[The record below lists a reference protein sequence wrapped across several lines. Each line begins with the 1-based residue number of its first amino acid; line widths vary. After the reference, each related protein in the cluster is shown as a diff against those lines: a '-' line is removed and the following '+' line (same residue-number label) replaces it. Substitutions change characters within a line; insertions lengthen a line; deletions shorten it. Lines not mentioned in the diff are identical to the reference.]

1 MQCKRMC
8 LIYTL
13 NIAIMRKIFFT
24 CSMLILCA
32 CSFAQLLSWSP
43 QFPTENSTLVVTV
56 DCSKGNQG
64 LLNAADPNN
73 IYVHTG
79 VTTNLSNNGGQQWLY
94 VNGTI
99 GGGWGSATAG
109 LKAVSLGNNKYQY
122 TITNIRTFYGVPA
135 GETIKN
141 VSILFRDV
149 NANGALVKK
158 QANSDGSDMYIP
170 IYPTGVN
177 AIKFTRPFIEPR
189 FVPFVETITAGIGQT
204 VNAKAIAS
212 TNAGTLNM
220 FFNGSLLTGP
230 LTTVDSIIGNAS
242 ITAPGTQE
250 LVARLTIGATNVTDT
265 LRFFVAPITIKKPL
279 PTGVKEGIN
288 YYGCADSVTLVLY
301 APKKSNCMLM
311 GDFPGS
317 NWTFQSTYQMYQTA
331 DSSYFW
337 ITVKNLTPGTEYAFN
352 YVVDNSI
359 YIADPHCEKILD
371 PFNDPFI
378 TNATYPALKPYP
390 TNANVSAGK
399 NGYVSVLQICG
410 PQYTWRTNNFTP
422 PNEKNLIIYELL
434 TRDFNTTQNY
444 QTIIDSIAYFKK
456 LGINAIEFM
465 PLQEFSGNQ
474 SWGYNPIF
482 YFAPDKAYGTK
493 NKLKELID
501 TLHSNGIAAILDV
514 VYNQLDAFNAP
525 QGKLYWDAVNGRP
538 AANNPWLNPTAKHP
552 FNVFEDFN
560 HESTATQYLV
570 NSSLAHWIKEYKM
583 DGFRFDLSKGF
594 TQKLTNDVNAWGAYD
609 QSRVDNLNRYYDYI
623 KPLYPNTYM
632 ILEHLGI
639 PQEENVLIT
648 KGFMPWRKVT
658 DEYNESTMGQT
669 GNKNIGDIMWNY
681 TNNGRNAPAPR
692 LVGYMES
699 HDEERLMYKNVSFG
713 ANSGGYNIKD
723 TTTAL
728 RQMEAAGA
736 IFFTVPGP
744 KMLWQFGERGY
755 DQSINRC
762 TDGTIGT
769 GGSCR
774 LDSKPPLW
782 AYMQNANRKKLYEAW
797 AKIIKFR
804 LENPNVFNNA
814 ASNFEPNANDG
825 YVKVLQIGDA
835 ALGNMQVTIVA
846 NFAPAAQT
854 KTVSFQKTGDW
865 YSFISSDNNATTG
878 STTPG
883 LNGLTN
889 TSFNIT
895 TASQTIRLAAGEY
908 HIYVSGTPC
917 ATQAPTTNNTTI
929 TYCQN
934 TTAAPLTATG
944 NNLLWYTT
952 ATGGTGSSTAPTPT
966 TNTIGST
973 LYYVSQTISCEG
985 PRLAIT
991 VTVVASTPAPTV
1003 VTPVVYCQNTSA
1015 IALSAT
1021 GTALLWYT
1029 TATGGTSSNIA
1040 PVPSTNI
1047 MGSVTYYV
1055 SQTLSC
1061 GEGPRAAIVVTV
1073 NATPIAPTIIT
1084 PITYCQNATAIALTA
1099 TGTNLLWYT
1108 SATGGT
1114 GAASAPT
1121 PSTSAIGNTTYYV
1134 SQTTTNCE
1142 SPRAAIV
1149 VNITAIPLAPTATS
1163 PITYCQNTNATPL
1176 TATGNNLLWYT
1187 TATGGTGSSTAPTP
1201 ATTSVGSTTY
1211 YVSQTIICESPR
1223 TAIIVNIV
1231 ATTPAPSVTTPVNYC
1246 LNATAVP
1253 LTAIGSN
1260 LLWYTNATGGTG
1272 NTIAPTPS
1280 TNIIGSVT
1288 YYVSQTLSCGE
1299 GPRAA
1304 IVVTVN
1310 GIPGAPT
1317 VTTPITYCQNST
1329 AAALSA
1335 TGNNLLWYTSS
1346 TGGIGSS
1353 IALTPS
1359 TAVAGSTN
1367 FYVSQTVNTCE
1378 SPRAAIVVAITALPN
1393 APNATATL
1401 TYCQN
1406 STTPALTATGNNLL
1420 WYTTA
1425 TGGTGSSIAPIPST
1439 NSAGTTNFYVS
1450 QTINGCEGPRTTIA
1464 VTITA
1469 LATAPTAT
1477 AVYNYCQN
1485 ATATTLTATGNNLLW
1500 YTVPTGGTG
1509 IATAPTPTT
1518 TIAGTATYYVSQA
1531 SACGESPRTA
1541 IAVNV
1546 TATPALP
1553 TGLSATGV
1561 TINTATI
1568 NWAVV
1573 NGQQYFVFYKLAN
1586 TSTWI
1591 PITNASNSGSFTLTN
1606 LVGGA
1611 LYDWRVSTNCDN
1623 SNSGNYATAQFA
1635 TSTRNNTVT
1644 SFKDG
1649 IGIKLSPNPFD
1660 NQGILDYIL
1669 PGTGTV
1675 TIALFNSLGQRLNNI
1690 FTGTQAA
1697 GVYELNVSKSLRYL
1711 NTGMYIIRVQ
1721 QNGNGNY
1728 IKFIKK

>member
-1 MQCKRMC
+1 
-8 LIYTL
+8 
-13 NIAIMRKIFFT
+13 MRKIFIT

-32 CSFAQLLSWSP
+32 SSFAQLLSWSP
-43 QFPTENSTLVVTV
+43 QFPTENSTLVITV

-99 GGGWGSATAG
+99 GGGWGTATAG

-122 TITNIRTFYGVPA
+122 TINNIRTFYGVPA

-170 IYPTGVN
+170 IYAAGTN
-177 AIKFTRPFIEPR
+177 AIKFTRPFFEPR
-189 FVPFVETITAGIGQT
+189 FVPFVEPITAGIGQI
-204 VNAKAIAS
+204 VNAKAVAS
-212 TNAGTLNM
+212 TNTGTLNM

-230 LTTVDSIIGNAS
+230 LSTVDSIIGNAS

-250 LVARLTIGATNVTDT
+250 LVARLTIGATNYTDT

-279 PTGVKEGIN
+279 PAGVKEGIN
-288 YYGCADSVTLVLY
+288 YYNCSDSVTLVLY
-301 APKKSNCMLM
+301 APKKSSCMLM
-311 GDFPGS
+311 GDFLGS
-317 NWTFQSTYQMYQTA
+317 NWTFQSPFQMYQTA

-337 ITVKNLTPGTEYAFN
+337 ITLKNLTPGTEYAFN

-378 TNATYPALKPYP
+378 APTTYPALKPYP
-390 TNANVSAGK
+390 TNSNVSASK

-410 PQYTWRTNNFTP
+410 PQYTWRSNSYTP

-434 TRDFNTTQNY
+434 TRDFNTAQNY
-444 QTIIDSIAYFKK
+444 QTILDSITYFKQ

-501 TLHSNGIAAILDV
+501 TLHSNGISAILDV
-514 VYNQLDAFNAP
+514 VYNQLDAYSTP
-525 QGKLYWDAVNGRP
+525 QGKMYWDAVNNRP
-538 AANNPWLNPTAKHP
+538 AANNPWLNPIAKHP

-570 NSSLAHWIKEYKM
+570 NSSLEHWIKEYKI

-594 TQKLTNDVNAWGAYD
+594 TQKFSTDVNAWGAYD

-632 ILEHLGI
+632 ILEHLGV

-681 TNNGRNAPAPR
+681 TGDGRNAPAPR

-699 HDEERLMYKNVSFG
+699 HDEERLMFKNVTYG

-736 IFFTVPGP
+736 MFFTIPGP

-755 DQSINRC
+755 DQTIDRC
-762 TDGTIGT
+762 ANGTIGT

-774 LDSKPPLW
+774 LDNKPPLW
-782 AYMQNANRKKLYEAW
+782 AYMQNPSRKKLYNAW
-797 AKIIKFR
+797 AKMIKFR
-804 LENPNVFNNA
+804 LDNPNVFNSV

-835 ALGNMQVTIVA
+835 AIGNMQVTIVA

-854 KTVSFQKTGDW
+854 KAVTFQKTGDW
-865 YSFISSDNNATTG
+865 YSYISSDNNATTG
-878 STTPG
+878 SSTPG

-917 ATQAPTTNNTTI
+917 ATAAPTANTTTI

-934 TTAAPLTATG
+934 ATAAPLTAIG
-944 NNLLWYTT
+944 NTLLWYTT
-952 ATGGTGSSTAPTPT
+952 ATGGTGSATAPIPT
-966 TNTIGST
+966 TTTVGST
-973 LYYVSQTISCEG
+973 IYYVSQTINCEG

-991 VTVVASTPAPTV
+991 VNVVASTPAPTV
-1003 VTPVVYCQNTSA
+1003 VTPVTYCQNSNA
-1015 IALSAT
+1015 IALNAT

-1029 TATGGTSSNIA
+1029 TATGGTGSNIA
-1040 PVPSTNI
+1040 PIPATTNV
-1047 MGSVTYYV
+1047 GSVSYYV

-1061 GEGPRAAIVVTV
+1061 GEGPRATIIVNV
-1073 NATPIAPTIIT
+1073 NATPNAPLITT
-1084 PITYCQNATAIALTA
+1084 PITYCQNATAIPLTA

-1108 SATGGT
+1108 TATGGT
-1114 GAASAPT
+1114 GNAVAPT
-1121 PSTSAIGNTTYYV
+1121 PSTATIGNTTYYV

-1142 SPRAAIV
+1142 SPRAAFVIT
-1149 VNITAIPLAPTATS
+1149 ITAIPLAPSVVS
-1163 PITYCQNTNATPL
+1163 PVTYCQNTTATPL
-1176 TATGNNLLWYT
+1176 TAVGSNLLWYT
-1187 TATGGTGSSTAPTP
+1187 TATSGTGSNIAPTP
-1201 ATTSVGSTTY
+1201 TTTTVGSTIY

-1223 TAIIVNIV
+1223 TPITVNIV
-1231 ATTPAPSVTTPVNYC
+1231 ATTPAPVVTTPVNYC
-1246 LNATAVP
+1246 LNATAAP
-1253 LTAIGSN
+1253 LTAVGTN
-1260 LLWYTNATGGTG
+1260 LLWYSSATGGTG
-1272 NTIAPTPS
+1272 SATAPTPA
-1280 TNIIGSVT
+1280 TNTIGSVT

-1304 IVVTVN
+1304 VVVTVN
-1310 GIPGAPT
+1310 GIPTAPL
-1317 VTTPITYCQNST
+1317 VTTPVTYCQNSN
-1329 AAALSA
+1329 AVALTA
-1335 TGNNLLWYTSS
+1335 TGNNLLWYTTA
-1346 TGGIGSS
+1346 TGGIGS
-1353 IALTPS
+1353 ATAPTPS
-1359 TAVAGSTN
+1359 TATAGSTT
-1367 FYVSQTVNTCE
+1367 FYVSQTTNTCE
-1378 SPRAAIVVAITALPN
+1378 SPKASVVVNITPLPSV
-1393 APNATATL
+1393 PTIATSTI

-1406 STTPALTATGNNLL
+1406 SNAVALTATGNNLL

-1425 TGGTGSSIAPIPST
+1425 TGGTGSATAPTPST
-1439 NSAGTTNFYVS
+1439 ATAGTTNYYVS
-1450 QTINGCEGPRTTIA
+1450 QTTNGCEGPRAIIT
-1464 VTITA
+1464 VNITA

-1477 AVYNYCQN
+1477 PTYNYCQN

-1500 YTVPTGGTG
+1500 YTVAIGGTG

-1518 TIAGTATYYVSQA
+1518 TAAGTTNYYVSQT
-1531 SACGESPRTA
+1531 STCGESPRSA
-1541 IAVNV
+1541 IAITVI
-1546 TATPALP
+1546 ATPAIP
-1553 TGLSATGV
+1553 TGLNTTGI
-1561 TINTATI
+1561 TISTATI
-1568 NWAVV
+1568 NWIAI
-1573 NGQQYFVFYKLAN
+1573 NGQQYFAYYKLAN
-1586 TSTWI
+1586 TATWT
-1591 PITNASNSGSFTLTN
+1591 PVANAFTNNNFTLTN

-1611 LYDWRVSTNCDN
+1611 LYDWKVSTNCDN
-1623 SNSGNYATAQFA
+1623 SNSENYATAQFT

-1649 IGIKLSPNPFD
+1649 IGIKLSPNPLD

-1669 PGTGTV
+1669 PGTGMV
-1675 TIALFNSLGQRLNNI
+1675 TISLFNAIGQRLNNI
-1690 FTGTQAA
+1690 LISNQAA
-1697 GVYELNVSKSLRYL
+1697 GVYELNVSRELRYL